1 MGLRADKQRAEKGDV
16 SLLSQRNGRMALIV
30 ECRAKR
36 IQPAAGPGRTLAS
49 REHSPVACGASSEG
63 NYRAPP
69 EGGAR

>member
-36 IQPAAGPGRTLAS
+36 AGRRRMPDIYA
-49 REHSPVACGASSEG
+49 
-63 NYRAPP
+63 
-69 EGGAR
+69 